1 MQPKWQRKTLLSRPI
16 KANLQQQGAVIF
28 REWGVIAPPLFKF
41 MNEQCTPE
49 TPNPVGRPRLDLDP
63 NLIED
68 LAGIGCT
75 MIEISKICKCSVDT
89 LERNF
94 ADVIEKGREEMKMSL
109 RRRQLE
115 VAHKGSKDKEVA
127 SVTMLIWLGKQ
138 HLNQR
143 DKQEI
148 TGVDGGA
155 IVHEHGFDLTR
166 LSTEQLEQLRDL
178 VESATAD
185 VGTGRG

>member
-1 MQPKWQRKTLLSRPI
+1 MEDSI
-16 KANLQQQGAVIF
+16 
-28 REWGVIAPPLFKF
+28 
-41 MNEQCTPE
+41 
-49 TPNPVGRPRLDLDP
+49 NPVGRPRLDLDP
-63 NLIED
+63 ALIED

-138 HLNQR
+138 HLGQR
-143 DKQEI
+143 DQHELSGPNGGPIKHEI
-148 TGVDGGA
+148 L
-155 IVHEHGFDLTR
+155 DLAR
-166 LSTEQLEQLRDL
+166 LDNEQLAELESL
-178 VESATAD
+178 VESATARPEAD
-185 VGTGRG
+185 QG